1 MIGDY
6 SSIYE
11 HLETAQKHADQAET
25 DNNPGLFRE
34 AIDEVVA
41 AIKLL
46 MRNTQE
52 SEGEAMRSDQAQ

>member
-6 SSIYE
+6 SAIYE
-11 HLETAQKHADQAET
+11 HLDTAQKHADQAET

-41 AIKLL
+41 AIKIL
-46 MRNTQE
+46 MRNAQE
-52 SEGEAMRSDQAQ
+52 SEGEVMQGDEAQ